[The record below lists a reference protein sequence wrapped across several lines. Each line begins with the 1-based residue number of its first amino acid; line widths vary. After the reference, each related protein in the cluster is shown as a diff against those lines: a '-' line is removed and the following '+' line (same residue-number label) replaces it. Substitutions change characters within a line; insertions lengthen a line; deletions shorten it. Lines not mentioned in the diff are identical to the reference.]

1 MQHPLGS
8 TAPLAGTE
16 LWDPVLPPRCLFP
29 GLLGFAGLIRR
40 EMCCGIQAGLGQA
53 LLESSLGLQ
62 HALGQRL
69 ENRDKTVQLKCTV
82 LPFPWG

>member
-8 TAPLAGTE
+8 TALLAGTE
-16 LWDPVLPPRCLFP
+16 LWDPALPPRCLFP

-40 EMCCGIQAGLGQA
+40 EMCCGIQA

-62 HALGQRL
+62 RALGQRL
-69 ENRDKTVQLKCTV
+69 ENRDKTVQPKCTV